1 MDSKKVNGQS
11 TVVLNTMNSTPSNG
25 HPFDIDW
32 NVEPYHWWFVVRRK
46 LLRFLLSSITYPE
59 GSLALDVGCG
69 VGSNLAALT
78 SLGLTVVGLDLSFQ
92 ALSLAKKRHKCP
104 FINGNLNQLPI
115 HPNSVGLIIASDIL
129 EHLEDDSA
137 GIASLRESLKD
148 KGILILTVPAFRF
161 LWGIQDRVT
170 GHQRRYSRQEI
181 INKLEQGGFEVLRS
195 SYFNF
200 LLFLPILLG
209 RQALRLIR
217 PNIPSENIINSPMI
231 NFLLKAIFS
240 MEPVMLKHFSFPFG
254 VSIFCIAR
262 KVQS

>member
-1 MDSKKVNGQS
+1 MLDTKNSVRSKD
-11 TVVLNTMNSTPSNG
+11 

-32 NVEPYHWWFVVRRK
+32 MVEPFHWWFVVRRK
-46 LLRFLLSSITYPE
+46 LLRFLLSSIPFSE
-59 GSLALDVGCG
+59 GSLALDMGCG

-78 SLGLTVVGLDLSFQ
+78 SMSFRVVALDLSFQ
-92 ALSLAKKRHKCP
+92 ALSLAKKRHECS
-104 FINGNLNQLPI
+104 FINADLTQLPFL
-115 HPNSVGLIIASDIL
+115 PNTFGLIIATDIL

-137 GIASLRESLKD
+137 GIASMHRVLRDE
-148 KGILILTVPAFRF
+148 GVLILTVPAFRF

-200 LLFLPILLG
+200 FLFLPILLG

-240 MEPVMLKHFSFPFG
+240 MEPVMLKYFSFPFG